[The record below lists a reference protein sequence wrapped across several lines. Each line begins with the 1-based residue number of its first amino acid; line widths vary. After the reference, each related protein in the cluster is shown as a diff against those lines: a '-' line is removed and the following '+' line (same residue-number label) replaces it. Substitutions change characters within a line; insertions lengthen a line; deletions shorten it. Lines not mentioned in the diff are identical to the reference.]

1 MVFFPPPS
9 TNHSPPQQVSGENS
23 FCGANTNA
31 NTLPEASTRG
41 RLGTCVGAMGNND
54 GRGPDD
60 RVADAPPSRFRQK
73 NNNQLA
79 TGAAKASCGRQE
91 SVENHTVM
99 TTGDDVSVQ
108 WMTERGGGR

>member
-1 MVFFPPPS
+1 MP
-9 TNHSPPQQVSGENS
+9 
-23 FCGANTNA
+23 
-31 NTLPEASTRG
+31 G
-41 RLGTCVGAMGNND
+41 RLGTCVGAVGNDD

-60 RVADAPPSRFRQK
+60 RVADAPLSRFGQK

-79 TGAAKASCGRQE
+79 TGAAKVGCGRQE

-108 WMTERGGGR
+108 WMTERGDGR